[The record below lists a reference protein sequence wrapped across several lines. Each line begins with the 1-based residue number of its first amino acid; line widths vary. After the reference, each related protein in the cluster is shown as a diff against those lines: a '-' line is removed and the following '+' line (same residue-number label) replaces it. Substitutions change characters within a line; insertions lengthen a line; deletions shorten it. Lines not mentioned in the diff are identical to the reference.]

1 MTSSAVPGALAL
13 ADVFAA
19 EGGDEGGFQAPT
31 IEEFYPEPL
40 FSFSLLGADF
50 EFTRITLIMFIATAA
65 ILALLVATARKP
77 SIVPGKM
84 QFIGE
89 SGYSLVRDGIA
100 RDVVGPKGLPFA
112 PFLASLFFFILAN
125 NAMSII
131 PFFQISPMSK
141 FAFPLV
147 LAVIVWVLYNWI
159 GIREQGAA
167 KYFKDA
173 AIPPGVPIAALVLVT
188 PIELL
193 QVFVIRPFTLAVRL
207 FANMFAG
214 HMLLVVFS
222 LGAAYLI
229 TAGGIYPVFG
239 VASFLMALVMTFFE
253 LLVIILQAYVFT
265 VLTATYL
272 NGAVEPAH

>member
-1 MTSSAVPGALAL
+1 MTSSALAL
-13 ADVFAA
+13 VDVLAAA
-19 EGGDEGGFQAPT
+19 EGGEEGGFQAPT

-40 FSFSLLGADF
+40 ASFSLLGIDF
-50 EFTRITLIMFIATAA
+50 EITRITILLWIATAA
-65 ILALLVATARKP
+65 ILALLVASVRKP
-77 SIVPGKM
+77 SIVPGKL
-84 QFIGE
+84 QWLGE
-89 SGYSLVRDGIA
+89 SGYSLVRDGMA
-100 RDVVGPKGLPFA
+100 RDVIGPKGLPFA

-131 PFFQISPMSK
+131 PFAQISPMSK

-147 LAVIVWVLYNWI
+147 LAVIVWVLYNWV
-159 GIREQGAA
+159 GIREQGFGR
-167 KYFKDA
+167 YFKDA
-173 AIPPGVPIAALVLVT
+173 AIPPGVPIGALILVT

-222 LGAAYLI
+222 LGAVYLF
-229 TAGGIYPVFG
+229 TAGGIMPLFG
-239 VASFLMALVMTFFE
+239 AASFVMAVIMTFFE
-253 LLVIILQAYVFT
+253 LLVIVLQAYVFT

>member
-1 MTSSAVPGALAL
+1 MTSSASALGSVL
-13 ADVFAA
+13 AA
-19 EGGDEGGFQAPT
+19 EGSGGDGFEAPT
-31 IEEFYPEPL
+31 IAEFYPEPL
-40 FSFSLLGADF
+40 AEFQVFGIDF
-50 EFTRITLIMFIATAA
+50 AITRITLISWIATAA
-65 ILALLVATARKP
+65 ILALLLLAVRKP

-84 QFIGE
+84 QFLGE

-131 PFFQISPMSK
+131 PFAQISPNSK
-141 FAFPLV
+141 FALPLV
-147 LAVIVWVLYNWI
+147 LAVIVWVIYNWV

-167 KYFKDA
+167 RYFKDA
-173 AIPPGVPIAALVLVT
+173 AVPPGVPVGALILVT

-222 LGAAYLI
+222 LGTVYLLTVGNFSVI
-229 TAGGIYPVFG
+229 FSPFA
-239 VASFLMALVMTFFE
+239 FLMALAMTFFE
-253 LLVIILQAYVFT
+253 VLVIILQAYVFT

>member
-1 MTSSAVPGALAL
+1 VTSSATALVDLL
-13 ADVFAA
+13 AAD
-19 EGGDEGGFQAPT
+19 GGEDSGFQSPT
-31 IEEFYPEPL
+31 IAEFYPEPL
-40 FSFSLLGADF
+40 FSFSVGPIDF
-50 EFTRITLIMFIATAA
+50 EITRITLGLIIATAA
-65 ILALLVATARKP
+65 IVLLLVAAVRKP
-77 SIVPGKM
+77 SVVPGKL
-84 QFIGE
+84 QYLGE

-112 PFLASLFFFILAN
+112 PFLGALFFFILAN
-125 NAMSII
+125 NAMSVI
-131 PFFQISPMSK
+131 PFFQISPNSK
-141 FAFPLV
+141 FAIPLM
-147 LAVIVWVLYNWI
+147 LAVIVWVLYNWV
-159 GIREQGAA
+159 GIREQGAG

-173 AIPPGVPIAALVLVT
+173 AIPPGVPVAALVLVT

-222 LGAAYLI
+222 LGAVYLLTVGNFSVI
-229 TAGGIYPVFG
+229 FAPF
-239 VASFLMALVMTFFE
+239 SFLMAVIMTFFE
-253 LLVIILQAYVFT
+253 LLVIVLQAYVFT